1 MLLFWEEVAQ
11 VLDLKISFSTEYHL
25 TQITKSILYDIKNA
39 NVNYIPQ
46 LKKLLMETLSLR
58 WGNL

>member
-46 LKKLLMETLSLR
+46 LKKLLMETLS
-58 WGNL
+58 